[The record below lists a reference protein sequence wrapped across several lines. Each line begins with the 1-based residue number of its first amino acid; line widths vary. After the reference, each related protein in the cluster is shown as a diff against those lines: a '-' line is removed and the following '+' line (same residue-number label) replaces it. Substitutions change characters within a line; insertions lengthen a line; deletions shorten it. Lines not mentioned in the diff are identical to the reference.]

1 MSVIPIPPKFYRN
14 EERTTTIQR
23 TAYKDLLK
31 GKGRVQKIEE
41 KLGRL
46 KPTDAVFDMLN
57 IRKER
62 ASKEFQNLYS
72 EYMKNYGPAEE

>member
-1 MSVIPIPPKFYRN
+1 MASKKKGLLD
-14 EERTTTIQR
+14 TG
-23 TAYKDLLK
+23 KDLLK
-31 GKGRVQKIEE
+31 GKGRVQKLEE

-62 ASKEFQNLYS
+62 ASKEFQNINS
-72 EYMKNYGPAEE
+72 RH